1 MTDPA
6 PIARCVGDPERF
18 LTEVWTRRWHRYPGS
33 APDAFADLLSLTTVD
48 DLLAA
53 GGLRH
58 PALRVVRDGK
68 TLPRSRFTKA
78 HRTGGRRVGDAVN
91 GDAVLRAFAEGATVV
106 LQAMHRFH
114 PPIQAFCDGLEAFFG
129 HPLQANA
136 YLTPGSARGLAVHHD
151 THDVLVLQLHGDK
164 RWSLYDTPV
173 PDPVKGFPKSPRHPR
188 PGRVRETLE
197 LSPGDCLYLPR
208 GVPHQAVGT
217 GGASLH
223 LTLGIRSPTWLDVVE
238 RVLGDVAEVPELR
251 RPLPVRYGT
260 HPGALEAELPAML
273 ERVADWLRSR
283 DPNAIAASEI
293 ERTRTARAP
302 SDRGRLLA
310 IAHPETIGDHTPLRR
325 AGEVPWRL
333 ESGSTHVV
341 LRAGDRALRFPA
353 RVRPAL
359 ESLLTTPT
367 LHAADLASFLD
378 QAGRLVLVRRL
389 AREGLLRTR

>member
-6 PIARCVGDPERF
+6 PIERCVGDPERF
-18 LTEVWTRRWHRYPGS
+18 LTEVWTRRWHRYAGS
-33 APDAFADLLSLTTVD
+33 APDAFADLLSLAAVD

-68 TLPRSRFTKA
+68 TLPRRRFTKA
-78 HRTGGRRVGDAVN
+78 HRTGGRRVGDAVD
-91 GDAVLRAFAEGATVV
+91 GPAVLRAFEEGATVV

-114 PPIQAFCDGLEAFFG
+114 PPIQTFCDGLEAFFG

-136 YLTPGSARGLAVHHD
+136 YLTPASARGLAVHHD
-151 THDVLVLQLHGDK
+151 THDVLVLQLHGRK
-164 RWSLYDTPV
+164 RWSLYDTLLA
-173 PDPVKGFPKSPRHPR
+173 DPVKGFPKSPRHSE
-188 PGRVRETLE
+188 PGPVRETLE

-208 GVPHQAVGT
+208 GVPHQAVGI

-223 LTLGIRSPTWLDVVE
+223 LTLGVRSPTWLDVIG
-238 RVLGDVAEVPELR
+238 RVMDRVAEVPELR

-273 ERVADWLRSR
+273 ERAAEWLRAQDSS
-283 DPNAIAASEI
+283 AIAADEI
-293 ERTRTARAP
+293 ERARSTRRP

-310 IAHPETIGDHTPLRR
+310 IAHPETIGDHTPLKR
-325 AGEVPWRL
+325 ADEVPWQL
-333 ESGSTHVV
+333 ESGEDRVV
-341 LRAGDRALRFPA
+341 LRAGETALRLPA

-359 ESLLTTPT
+359 EAMLGAPT
-367 LHAADLASFLD
+367 LRAADLAEYLD
-378 QAGRLVLVRRL
+378 EPGRLVLVRRL